1 MNTTIITSQM
11 LILGSTGSPPYCLV
25 PAVRSA
31 DVGNASRQASA
42 RIMPERRASEK
53 RARGARLCAADTP
66 DPLPAAPL

>member
-25 PAVRSA
+25 PPVRSA

-42 RIMPERRASEK
+42 RSMPERLEGVKAEAGESPTAPTAS
-53 RARGARLCAADTP
+53 RRTRRLR
-66 DPLPAAPL
+66 

>member
-25 PAVRSA
+25 PPVRSA

-42 RIMPERRASEK
+42 RIMPERLEGVKAE
-53 RARGARLCAADTP
+53 AGEYPTP
-66 DPLPAAPL
+66 PHPPPAARAPR